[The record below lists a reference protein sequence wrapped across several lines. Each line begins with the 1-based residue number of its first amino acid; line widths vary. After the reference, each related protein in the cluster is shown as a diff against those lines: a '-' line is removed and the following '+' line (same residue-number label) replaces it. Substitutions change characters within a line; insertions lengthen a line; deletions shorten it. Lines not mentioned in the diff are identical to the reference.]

1 MPPKPA
7 NCNHVV
13 ISDEELKSGVTTLE
27 HVQTGVEEFHRNGIV
42 IFENA
47 IPHDVI
53 DKFYEKMNTDVA
65 QKLKDPDLVF
75 NPGNEKTNFSIYPPL
90 SKDWLIEDIWANKH
104 AAAVMEAIIGLPQLV
119 YAGSTINL
127 PTQDPTARQAVHVDS
142 YADHHKF
149 STCIEVF
156 MYLHD
161 VSPANGSMEIWPGS
175 HEAWNFKDL
184 VNNGRGWV
192 RTSAF
197 HRRAERSPPFQPT
210 IPKGSIAIRDLRLWH
225 SVMPNL
231 SDQNCITVSFIYF
244 PRWYRNHMRITLPAV
259 PRRIVEKWTQ
269 IDAIGAANFVDGK
282 LDPLDP
288 KSSMLVPLNFTQD
301 PEKSNQQI
309 REKLDLARGKEP
321 NSAPLVTT
329 KDYWTPGD
337 HKLSDRVSKDEATKG
352 NRKPHAKGKGK
363 HNPLKPKSEES
374 KKDDPLKPQSEGV
387 KKRPKNQRKKLTKQ
401 THDVQ

>member
-65 QKLKDPDLVF
+65 QKLKDPDLRF
-75 NPGNEKTNFSIYPPL
+75 
-90 SKDWLIEDIWANKH
+90 
-104 AAAVMEAIIGLPQLV
+104 MEAIIGLPQLV

-210 IPKGSIAIRDLRLWH
+210 IPKVQLP
-225 SVMPNL
+225 SVIFVSGIP
-231 SDQNCITVSFIYF
+231 SCRIFPIKNCITVSFIYF